1 MRVNNTLV
9 EHMVGVVSALDVRF
23 LIGVFALLEVIEKS
37 IIGHDMIGIKGA
49 PNSFDLLIH
58 Y

>member
-1 MRVNNTLV
+1 
-9 EHMVGVVSALDVRF
+9 MVRVVSALDVRF
-23 LIGVFALLEVIEKS
+23 LLGVFALLEVIEKS
-37 IIGHDMIGIKGA
+37 VIGHDMIGIKGA